1 MNENLESQLNQG
13 ADNLSVILMI
23 AKGLGVAEERVMTLA
38 HIIEERKRQDQ
49 KWGEQNHN
57 DHYWFLIATEELGEI
72 AKAMQENDSVEF
84 QLEVTQLAA
93 VMFAWMECKFRN
105 ASKEGK

>member
-49 KWGEQNHN
+49 SGENKITTTIIG
-57 DHYWFLIATEELGEI
+57 F
-72 AKAMQENDSVEF
+72 
-84 QLEVTQLAA
+84 
-93 VMFAWMECKFRN
+93 
-105 ASKEGK
+105 

>member
-1 MNENLESQLNQG
+1 MKLNENLESQLNQG

-49 KWGEQNHN
+49 SGENKITTTIIG
-57 DHYWFLIATEELGEI
+57 F
-72 AKAMQENDSVEF
+72 
-84 QLEVTQLAA
+84 
-93 VMFAWMECKFRN
+93 
-105 ASKEGK
+105 

>member
-13 ADNLSVILMI
+13 ADNLSFILMI

-49 KWGEQNHN
+49 SGENKITTTIIG
-57 DHYWFLIATEELGEI
+57 F
-72 AKAMQENDSVEF
+72 
-84 QLEVTQLAA
+84 
-93 VMFAWMECKFRN
+93 
-105 ASKEGK
+105 